1 MRKYGKLLL
10 VLGVLAA
17 NPAWVSAD
25 GLLSG
30 LRPTASVQKQR
41 NQKKAEE
48 VGRALQSVRING
60 YDLQVEVRGDAVKL
74 DGKVRDVTHRA
85 LAEQACRKVAG
96 IKTVQNNLRYVP
108 AGAVQQTSGQ
118 YVDSAVRPAYH
129 MSNSEESAIQQ
140 VHFSKPGKRKPKAS
154 GSSKPFNLFG
164 QRSAQPAAQ
173 TAARPAQT
181 AAKPAPAAFKPVV
194 QTAQQPTPPPFAAPP
209 VTEAAPEVKAMTLP
223 AVPEVKEVARPLVA
237 PKTVQPKV
245 AAPPARRSN
254 QQVAQQVANNLSQVG
269 LTGYDVEIRF
279 DKGVATLGGEVAT
292 EGQRQA
298 AQFAAS
304 KVPEVAQVKNL
315 LTVQQQIA
323 QTNFPAGPA
332 PAAMAAPY
340 GAAPNGPMPYG
351 AAPMMAPAG
360 APTPMGGSSMYSNP
374 QLPDHAWP
382 AYAQYPNSAAIQYP
396 TQYSASAFPYIGPF
410 YPYPQVPLGWR
421 ESRLEWDD
429 GHWHLSFGKKKDAWY
444 WLFKPKNWD

>member
-30 LRPTASVQKQR
+30 LRPAASVQKQK

-96 IKTVQNNLRYVP
+96 IRTVQNNLRYVP
-108 AGAVQQTSGQ
+108 GGTVQQTSGQ

-129 MSNSEESAIQQ
+129 MSNSEDTSIQQ
-140 VHFSKPGKRKPKAS
+140 VHFTKPGKRKPKT
-154 GSSKPFNLFG
+154 SSSTTTTRTSFNPFA
-164 QRSAQPAAQ
+164 RSAKPAAPATQTPARTVAQ
-173 TAARPAQT
+173 TATPAP
-181 AAKPAPAAFKPVV
+181 AKPAPA
-194 QTAQQPTPPPFAAPP
+194 TPAAPQFVAPP
-209 VTEAAPEVKAMTLP
+209 VTEAAPEPKTVALP
-223 AVPEVKEVARPLVA
+223 AVPEVKEVAKPLVA
-237 PKTVQPKV
+237 PKVVQPKP
-245 AAPPARRSN
+245 AARSN
-254 QQVAQQVANNLSQVG
+254 QEVAQNVANNLSQVG

-292 EGQRQA
+292 DGQRQA
-298 AQFAAS
+298 AEFAAS
-304 KVPEVAQVKNL
+304 RVPEVAQVRNQ

-332 PAAMAAPY
+332 PAPAAMTPYGAAPY
-340 GAAPNGPMPYG
+340 GAAPMG
-351 AAPMMAPAG
+351 MAPAG
-360 APTPMGGSSMYSNP
+360 APTPVGGASMYSNP

-429 GHWHLSFGKKKDAWY
+429 GHWQLSFGKKKDAWY